1 MTIGRDEATV
11 ELGLQENFEDLPQPF
26 GLWTRQSIALNM
38 YVQDVS
44 EFLREKNSTSK
55 TLTERHST
63 VAV

>member
-1 MTIGRDEATV
+1 MTIGRDDATV

-44 EFLREKNSTSK
+44 EFLREKK
-55 TLTERHST
+55 ALQRL
-63 VAV
+63 